1 MVEPPSGT
9 VAFLFTDI
17 EGSTRHWK
25 DEPSMASAL
34 ERHDAIVADAI
45 RRHEGYLVKHTG
57 DGAMAAFGKAADAL
71 AAAVEAQRGL
81 DVESWVGEPIR
92 ARMAIHT
99 GEAEERD
106 GDYFGPTPT
115 LAARLMD
122 AGHGGQVLASRSTEE
137 LVREHI
143 AEGVSL
149 LDLGEHGLRDLDRR
163 QRIFQVA
170 VEGLE
175 TEFPPLRTAKASDN
189 LPRSRTSFVGRT
201 SEIEEV
207 QRRLEDSA
215 VVTLTGVGGSGKTR
229 LAVEAARQRR
239 GDHGDGV
246 YFVDLSPIGES
257 EQVARAVGDV
267 VGLPS
272 GHQSESL
279 DVVVVGFL
287 SGREALLVLD
297 NCEHVI
303 EAVAD
308 LVDRILAGAPG
319 VRVLATSREALGV
332 EGEVTLTVTS
342 LDPAGDA
349 VVLFADRAVAVQPGF
364 DLEGGHRSAVEEI
377 CLRLDGMP
385 LAIELAAARVQHLSP
400 ADIAGRL
407 DDRFRLLTGGG
418 RRRAQRQ
425 QTLQAVVDWSHD
437 LLDDE
442 EQILFRRLAVFAGGF
457 TLSAVEGVC
466 SQGLTRPTVDVLGGL
481 VSKSLVTVDVQD
493 VVSRYRLLETLR
505 MYAQDKLLAA
515 GEASD
520 VRNGHRDWFVTRVE
534 SSPEDPLA
542 GWRIESEFDADADNL
557 WLAVEW
563 SAGEGRWDLVV
574 RLLTASLLTW
584 TRQSRAPGVQESLG
598 TAAAAEGLDPPMAF
612 RAHAAASLLAT
623 IAIDWPSRGEHAAR
637 ALELEPHPIAEHA
650 SWLVLALLS
659 SALGVMA
666 IDPEAAERAIQ
677 RAFDLI
683 REHRLEETECRYR
696 LGLLRVT
703 QQRYA
708 EAAAELDAVVEQ
720 VGVDAVW
727 AATEAV
733 IVHHLLGEHDQAVE
747 LADRLRDP
755 GELPDPT
762 LAVVSRT
769 SLAIA
774 DLSRDRPDQARV
786 RLLEALAA
794 ARNDRVPKGP
804 ERCLVSLAYVEAH
817 HGPADRA
824 ALVLAR
830 ATKGAVSFR
839 TPADAALYWNT
850 VDVLRGALDKDER
863 HRLRAEGRQ
872 LGLDEVIS
880 LVVPVRV

>member
-9 VAFLFTDI
+9 VTFLFTDI
-17 EGSTRHWK
+17 EGSTRHW

-34 ERHDAIVADAI
+34 ERHDAIVAHAI
-45 RRHEGYLVKHTG
+45 RSHGGYLVKHTG
-57 DGAMAAFGKAADAL
+57 DGAMAAFEKAADAL
-71 AAAVEAQRGL
+71 ASAVAAQRGL
-81 DVESWVGEPIR
+81 AIEPWVGQPIR

-122 AGHGGQVLASRSTEE
+122 VGHGGQVLASRSTEE
-137 LVREHI
+137 MVRGRI
-143 AEGVSL
+143 SEGVSL
-149 LDLGEHGLRDLDRR
+149 LDLGDHGLKDLDRR
-163 QRIFQVA
+163 QRVFQVT

-175 TEFPPLRTAKASDN
+175 EQFPPLRAAKASDN

-229 LAVEAARQRR
+229 LAVEAARQRL

-246 YFVDLSPIGES
+246 YFVDLSPIGEA

-267 VGLPS
+267 LGLPS

-279 DVVVVGFL
+279 DEVVVGFL
-287 SGREALLVLD
+287 SGREALLLLD

-303 EAVAD
+303 DAVAD

-319 VRVLATSREALGV
+319 VRVLATSREALDV
-332 EGEVTLTVTS
+332 EGEVTLTVAS

-349 VVLFADRAVAVQPGF
+349 LVLFADRAVAVQPGF
-364 DLEGGHRSAVEEI
+364 DLDGGHRSAVEEI
-377 CLRLDGMP
+377 CRRLDGMP

-400 ADIAGRL
+400 ADIAKRL

-442 EQILFRRLAVFAGGF
+442 EQILFRRLAAFAGGF
-457 TLSAVEGVC
+457 TLPAVEGVC
-466 SQGLTRPTVDVLGGL
+466 SQGSLRSTVDVLGSL

-520 VRNGHRDWFVTRVE
+520 VRDGHRDWLVAQVE
-534 SSPEDPLA
+534 SSPEDPLVLVQ
-542 GWRIESEFDADADNL
+542 IESEFEADADNL

-574 RLLTASLLTW
+574 RLLTASLRAW
-584 TRQSRAPGVQESLG
+584 NRKSRAAGVQECLE
-598 TAAAAEGLDPPMAF
+598 TAAAADGLDPSLAF
-612 RAHAAASLLAT
+612 RAHAAASVLAT
-623 IAIDWPSRGEHAAR
+623 FATDYASMGDHADR
-637 ALELEPHPIAEHA
+637 ALELEPHPVAEHA
-650 SWLVLALLS
+650 SWLASALFS
-659 SALGVMA
+659 SALATMA
-666 IDPEAAERAIQ
+666 IDPEAAERALQ

-683 REHRLEETECRYR
+683 REHGLEETESRYR
-696 LGLLRVT
+696 LGLLRVS

-708 EAAAELDAVVEQ
+708 EAAVELDALVEQ
-720 VGVDAVW
+720 VGIDAVW
-727 AATEAV
+727 VAAEAV
-733 IVHHLLGEHDQAVE
+733 IVHHLLGEHDQAAE
-747 LADRLRDP
+747 LADRLGDP
-755 GELPDPT
+755 GELSDPT
-762 LAVVSRT
+762 TAVVSRT

-774 DLSRDRPDQARV
+774 ELSRDRPDRARA

-794 ARNDRVPKGP
+794 ARYDGVPRGP
-804 ERCLVSLAYVEAH
+804 ERCLVTLAYVEAH

-824 ALVLAR
+824 ALVLGR
-830 ATKGAVSFR
+830 ATKGGVSFR
-839 TPADAALYWNT
+839 TPADDALYRRA
-850 VDVLRGALDKDER
+850 VDELRGALDRDER
-863 HRLRAEGRQ
+863 HRLRAEGSQ
-872 LGLDEVIS
+872 LTLDQVVS
-880 LVVPVRV
+880 LVNSAP